1 MLAPNFYV
9 RSMEFK
15 ILPRNRFLLLVF
27 ALLLV
32 SAPIHAETIKH
43 QKASITSCII
53 DGKVTGNPIYYHLP
67 NQATFLVC
75 DGINET
81 GLTMTSLYA
90 RGWRLLQIV
99 NVDSRLATKDQK
111 VPSPMLYFE
120 K

>member
-1 MLAPNFYV
+1 ML
-9 RSMEFK
+9 RGQ
-15 ILPRNRFLLLVF
+15 FLLLVLA

-32 SAPIHAETIKH
+32 SVNSIHAEATGH
-43 QKASITSCII
+43 QKSSITTCIV
-53 DGKVTGNPIYYHLP
+53 DGRDTGNPIYYHLP
-67 NQATFLVC
+67 NRLTFLIC

-81 GLTMTSLYA
+81 GLTMASLYA